1 MLETLEV
8 AEEYR
13 SDRDNLIQD
22 FYLPCLEKS
31 TVYSRAVGYFSST
44 AMVAVARGLTG
55 LIRAGG
61 KMRLIASPY
70 LSVEDAEAIQKGI
83 EQREKVIAN
92 SISQELEQ
100 EFNTV
105 AKDRLACLAWL
116 LSQGV
121 LEIKLA
127 VPKSLKQPAIYHE
140 KLGLFQDDVGNTIAF
155 TGSANESYSGL
166 IENFE
171 CVDVFCSWKENE
183 QERTQRKINHFER
196 LWNNETS
203 KIDIVHFPEAA
214 TQSLLKLRPDY
225 PPQKEV
231 EFQRK
236 PKQRKVAQDRGSY
249 DISPE
254 NSLKPKLKVELRP
267 IQIEAV
273 NAFKDANYQGILA
286 MATGS
291 GKTITA
297 LGCATKL
304 EHIQLVV
311 IGAPTKEIVQQW
323 VKEIEERT
331 TFRSP
336 LIAIGKAT
344 LWLDPLFRKLRLINN
359 DYFDLAKL
367 PLIVIGI
374 YSELSKQRVAELI
387 SDAGGLPERSLLI
400 ADEVHATGA
409 SESRRLL
416 REDFSYRLGLSAT
429 PIRPYDEEGTE
440 VILDYFGDIIYEFS
454 LENAIAANI
463 LCEYDYHVY
472 VTPLDEEEHE
482 AYQKLT
488 VKIGR
493 LLNRDDSDD
502 EENKQ
507 TLEQLRIKRAKI
519 IKEATSKLSCLD
531 QIITDYPLKQ
541 TMVYCANINQATRVS
556 HNLTHQGF
564 SVARYTSKEKDR
576 QTILSDFAKGYLDA
590 VVAVKCLDEGVD
602 IPSVSQAIILASDTS
617 ERQFI
622 QRRGR
627 ILRTAP
633 KKTVATLIDVLVVPP
648 LGDQQVKLIE
658 SELKRVTHFAHS
670 ARNRNQVINDLANDL
685 AHYGITHSD
694 FL

>member
-1 MLETLEV
+1 MFETLEV

-22 FYLPCLEKS
+22 FYLPCLEES
-31 TVYSRAVGYFSST
+31 RVYSRAVGYFSST
-44 AMVAVARGLTG
+44 VMIAVAKGLTG
-55 LIRAGG
+55 LIRSGG
-61 KMRLIASPY
+61 KMRLVASPC
-70 LSVEDAEAIQKGI
+70 LSEEDIEAIEKGLK
-83 EQREKVIAN
+83 QRETVIIDN
-92 SISQELEQ
+92 LSQELEQ
-100 EFNTV
+100 EFNAV
-105 AKDRLACLAWL
+105 AKDRLACLSWL

-127 VPKSLKQPAIYHE
+127 VPKNIKSLAIYHE
-140 KLGLFQDDVGNTIAF
+140 KLGLFQDEFGNTIAF
-155 TGSANESYSGL
+155 TGSANESYSAL
-166 IENFE
+166 VENFE

-183 QERTQRKINHFER
+183 QERVKSKIKNFER
-196 LWNNETS
+196 LWNNETPN
-203 KIDIVHFPEAA
+203 IDVIYFPEAA
-214 TQSLLKLRPDY
+214 KRSLIKLCPPE

-231 EFQRK
+231 KFQSK
-236 PKQRKVAQDRGSY
+236 QKQRRVAERGGGY
-249 DISPE
+249 NITPE
-254 NSLKPKLKVELRP
+254 DSAKPQLNIELRE
-267 IQIEAV
+267 IQTEAITTF
-273 NAFKDANYQGILA
+273 NNANYRGILA

-297 LGCATKL
+297 LGCAVELEDVKL
-304 EHIQLVV
+304 IV

-323 VKEIEERT
+323 VEEIEQKT

-336 LIAIGKAT
+336 LVAIGKAK

-359 DYFDLAKL
+359 DYFDTAKL

-374 YSELSKQRVAELI
+374 YSELAKLRVADLI
-387 SDAGGLPERSLLI
+387 DDAGGLPQPSLLI

-440 VILDYFGDIIYEFS
+440 IVLEYFGNIVYEFS
-454 LENAIAANI
+454 LESAIAANI

-472 VTPLDEEEHE
+472 VTSLDDEEHE

-488 VKIGR
+488 AKIAR
-493 LLNRDDSDD
+493 LWNKDDD
-502 EENKQ
+502 ENKE
-507 TLEQLRIKRAKI
+507 TITQLKIKRAKI

-531 QIITDYPLKQ
+531 HIITDYPLKQ
-541 TMVYCANINQATRVS
+541 TMVYCANIDQATEVS
-556 HNLTHQGF
+556 RKLAHQGF

-633 KKTVATLIDVLVVPP
+633 KKTVATLIDILVVPP
-648 LGDQQVKLIE
+648 LEDQQVNLIQ
-658 SELKRVTHFAHS
+658 SEVDRVTHFAES
-670 ARNRNQVINDLANDL
+670 ARNRNTVINTLAKDL

>member
-1 MLETLEV
+1 MLTNLEV

-13 SDRDNLIQD
+13 SDRDNLIHN

-31 TVYSRAVGYFSST
+31 MVYSRAVGYFSST
-44 AMVAVARGLTG
+44 VMIAVAKGLTG
-55 LIRAGG
+55 LIRSGG
-61 KMRLIASPY
+61 KMRLVASPN
-70 LSVEDAEAIQKGI
+70 LSEEDIEAIEKGLKH
-83 EQREKVIAN
+83 RETVITDN
-92 SISQELEQ
+92 LSQELEQ
-100 EFNTV
+100 EFNAV

-116 LSQGV
+116 LTQGV

-127 VPKSLKQPAIYHE
+127 VPKNIKKPAIYHE
-140 KLGLFQDDVGNTIAF
+140 KLGLFQDEVGNTIAF
-155 TGSANESYSGL
+155 TGSANESYSAL
-166 IENFE
+166 VENFE

-183 QERTQRKINHFER
+183 QERVKSKINNFER
-196 LWNNETS
+196 LWNNETPN
-203 KIDIVHFPEAA
+203 IDVIHFPEAA
-214 TQSLLKLRPDY
+214 KRSLIKLCPSE

-231 EFQRK
+231 ECQAKR
-236 PKQRKVAQDRGSY
+236 QQGRVAEAGGGYNITQEDSA
-249 DISPE
+249 
-254 NSLKPKLKVELRP
+254 KPKLNVELRE
-267 IQIEAV
+267 IQTEAIT
-273 NAFKDANYQGILA
+273 AFKNANDRGILA

-297 LGCATKL
+297 LGCAVELEDVKL
-304 EHIQLVV
+304 II

-323 VKEIEERT
+323 VEEIEQKT

-336 LIAIGKAT
+336 LVATGKAT

-359 DYFDLAKL
+359 DYFDTAKL

-374 YSELSKQRVAELI
+374 YSELAKPRVADLI
-387 SDAGGLPERSLLI
+387 DDAGGLPQPSLLI

-409 SESRRLL
+409 SKSRRLL

-440 VILDYFGDIIYEFS
+440 IVLEYFRDIVYEFS
-454 LENAIAANI
+454 LESAIAANI

-472 VTPLDEEEHE
+472 VTSLDDEEHQ

-488 VKIGR
+488 AKIAR
-493 LLNRDDSDD
+493 LWNKDDD
-502 EENKQ
+502 ENKE
-507 TLEQLRIKRAKI
+507 TITQLKIKRAKI

-531 QIITDYPLKQ
+531 HIITDYPLKQ
-541 TMVYCANINQATRVS
+541 TMVYCANIDQATEVS
-556 HNLTHQGF
+556 RKLAHQGF

-633 KKTVATLIDVLVVPP
+633 KKTVATLIDILVVPP
-648 LGDQQVKLIE
+648 LEDQQVNLIQ
-658 SELKRVTHFAHS
+658 SEVDRVTHFAES
-670 ARNRNQVINDLANDL
+670 ARNRNTVINTLTKDLAY
-685 AHYGITHSD
+685 YGITHSD